1 MAVNSVVMRENNNDS
16 SPSRSR
22 ATCPQ
27 LFLLASPISL
37 EDHEQIHIATKKALS
52 YKYDLG
58 MQVNQLCVTSEKK
71 KYSAWLEFKFC
82 NCTLCVT

>member
-22 ATCPQ
+22 ATRTQ
-27 LFLLASPISL
+27 LLLLAYPISL
-37 EDHEQIHIATKKALS
+37 DDHEQIPIATKKAVS

-71 KYSAWLEFKFC
+71 TKKKTVLG
-82 NCTLCVT
+82 